1 MPSPKTQNPKTQT
14 PKAQNSTAK
23 TKTKT
28 KTKSEEAAA
37 ASHPEWDRKRGAP
50 KSQDAERVV
59 EKATDRYSASGQSED
74 TRKAQARRP

>member
-14 PKAQNSTAK
+14 PKAQNPTA
-23 TKTKT
+23 